1 MNEQAFIEAA
11 DAAHS
16 KRSRVGVLLVNLGTP
31 DAASAP
37 AIRRY
42 LAEFLGDPRVVELPR
57 ALWLPLLY
65 GVILPFRSRKLVHA
79 YSSVWTERGSPL
91 LAISRDQGEALQRA
105 LGDEVIVQVA
115 MRYGNPS
122 IAAAFEAFDAAGV
135 RQLLVLPMYPQ
146 YSATTTAT
154 VFDAVYAQ
162 LGQRRWPPALRT
174 IDSYHDDPGYI
185 AALAD
190 SVRAYW
196 QAHGRGEHLLLSF
209 HSIPLRCLQAGD
221 PYYCLSQKTA
231 RLLAEALALEPGSW
245 SVSFQSRVGGAR
257 WLAPYTDER
266 IAALAA
272 SGLRRLDVICPG
284 FSADCLETLEEVSL
298 RYGEAFVR
306 AGGEALRYIP
316 ALNAQPTHVD
326 ALAAL
331 LKRHLAGWD
340 VTTPDDPALVGSR
353 QQRSRDL
360 LPGLLPPS

>member
-1 MNEQAFIEAA
+1 MNEQAFLDAA
-11 DAAHS
+11 DAAH
-16 KRSRVGVLLVNLGTP
+16 RRTPRIGVLLINLGTP
-31 DAASAP
+31 DAPSAP

-42 LAEFLGDPRVVELPR
+42 LAEFLSDPRVVELPR

-79 YSSVWTERGSPL
+79 YSTVWTERGSPL
-91 LAISRDQGEALQRA
+91 LAICRDQGESLQRA

-122 IAAAFEAFDAAGV
+122 IASAFEAFDAAGV

-162 LGQRRWPPALRT
+162 LTLRRWPPALRT
-174 IDSYHDDPGYI
+174 IDSYHDDAAYI
-185 AALAD
+185 AALAN
-190 SVRAYW
+190 SVRAHW
-196 QAHGRGEHLLLSF
+196 QANGRGDHLLMSF

-231 RLLAEALALEPGSW
+231 RLLAEALSLEPGSW
-245 SVSFQSRVGGAR
+245 SVSYQSRVGAAR

-266 IAALAA
+266 IAELAA
-272 SGLRRLDVICPG
+272 SGQRRLDVICPG

-298 RYGEAFVR
+298 RYGEAFVA

-316 ALNAQPTHVD
+316 ALNAQPNHI
-326 ALAAL
+326 AAL
-331 LKRHLAGWD
+331 SELVKRHLGGWHAAA
-340 VTTPDDPALVGSR
+340 PNSPALVESR
-353 QQRSRDL
+353 LQRSREL
-360 LPGLLPPS
+360 LPGLLPPA